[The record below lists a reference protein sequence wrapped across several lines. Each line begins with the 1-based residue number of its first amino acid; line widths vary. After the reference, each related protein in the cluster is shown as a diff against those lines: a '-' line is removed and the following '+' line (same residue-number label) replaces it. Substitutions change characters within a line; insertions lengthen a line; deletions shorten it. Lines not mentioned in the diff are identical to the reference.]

1 MIQTPMGGKPENII
15 PSSKDDENVQDD
27 STNSTDNGHA
37 SVNRDN
43 ASGGQ

>member
-1 MIQTPMGGKPENII
+1 MIQTPTGDRSENII

-37 SVNRDN
+37 STN
-43 ASGGQ
+43 GGQSSAGQ